1 MPELSDFVPE
11 IICMGIDL
19 IICGALYKGY
29 SSANKY
35 INDLTSAPQ
44 ISIDDHLRSHIENHP
59 RAQVAEDG
67 ESVVLPFAVVRG
79 DVAPLGKAVS
89 SSYATQMVTGAIQRV
104 VFMEHKRN
112 LSRTGFWF
120 DSERV
125 LHQFTNDAPFCLTSP
140 QESIFTLIRPHV
152 EVMEW
157 KEASRID
164 LDTVYDQFEPAV
176 TGLSSHLWG
185 WVTGDMQKGVQK
197 TEMMLTKGTTLTGVG
212 ELVSTQYGV
221 KLQPPSDGR
230 SYYLVKDSL
239 KSLIKELEGGRSAL
253 KIFLWVFGSVGAF
266 LFAMT
271 SYRYYTRYL
280 LEKTAANNQENL
292 ETIRAERLRRNAER
306 SDEIPEHAQCVV
318 CLGAEREVILL
329 NCGHVCV
336 CADCAGEIIRNGHNC
351 PVCRSAIERIM
362 PAYIS

>member
-1 MPELSDFVPE
+1 MPELIDFVPE
-11 IICMGIDL
+11 IICMGID
-19 IICGALYKGY
+19 IVICGALYKGY
-29 SSANKY
+29 CSANKY
-35 INDLTSAPQ
+35 ISDLTQAPQ
-44 ISIDDHLRSHIENHP
+44 ICIDDTLRSQVENHP
-59 RAQVAEDG
+59 LSRLSEDG
-67 ESVVLPFAVVRG
+67 ETVILPFAVVRG
-79 DVAPLGKAVS
+79 DVAPLGKAVYS
-89 SSYATQMVTGAIQRV
+89 SHATQMVTGVIQSV

-125 LHQFTNDAPFCLTSP
+125 IHQFTNDAPFCLTNP
-140 QESIFTLIRPHV
+140 QESVFTLVRPHI
-152 EVMEW
+152 EVADW
-157 KEASRID
+157 NEASRID

-212 ELVSTQYGV
+212 ELAVNQYGV

-230 SYYLVKDSL
+230 SYYLVKNSV
-239 KSLIKELEGGRSAL
+239 KSLIKELEGGKNAL
-253 KIFLWVFGSVGAF
+253 KIFLWVFGSVGTF
-266 LFAMT
+266 LFALT
-271 SYRYYTRYL
+271 AYRYYNKYL
-280 LEKTAANNQENL
+280 LEKVAANNQENL
-292 ETIRAERLRRNAER
+292 DSIRAERLRRNNER
-306 SDEIPEHAQCVV
+306 NEEIPEHAQCVV

-351 PVCRSAIERIM
+351 PVCRGAIERIM